1 VSDVKTVTALR
12 AAGRQ
17 RVAVELD
24 GSPWRTLPLEAVAR
38 AGLAN
43 GVVLDRPRARELG
56 RHLRRLAALQAAT
69 TALQRRDR
77 SARELEQ
84 RLDQR
89 GVAPVERE
97 RTLATLRSA
106 GFLDDSRF
114 ARERARTLAS
124 RASGDALIRDD
135 LERRGIDP
143 DEIDAAL
150 AGLEP
155 EAERAAAV
163 VARRGQGAKTA
174 RYLASRGFGEDAVAL
189 SVAAEDDATVG

>member
-1 VSDVKTVTALR
+1 MKTVTALR
-12 AAGRQ
+12 AVGRQ

-24 GSPWRTLPLEAVAR
+24 GTPWRTLPLEAVVR
-38 AGLAN
+38 AGLST
-43 GVVLDRPRARELG
+43 GVALDRPRARELA
-56 RHLRRLAALQAAT
+56 RQLRRLAALRTAT

-89 GVAPVERE
+89 GIAPVERE

-106 GFLDDSRF
+106 GLVDDGRF
-114 ARERARTLAS
+114 ARERARTLAA

-135 LERRGIDP
+135 LERRGVVQG
-143 DEIDAAL
+143 EIAAAL

-163 VARRGQGAKTA
+163 VSRRGYGAKTA

>member
-1 VSDVKTVTALR
+1 MKTVTALR
-12 AAGRQ
+12 AAGRR

-24 GSPWRTLPLEAVAR
+24 GTVWRTLPLEAVLR
-38 AGLAN
+38 AGLAD

-56 RHLRRLAALQAAT
+56 RQLRRLAALQTAT

-77 SARELEQ
+77 SAHELEL
-84 RLDQR
+84 RLDER
-89 GVAPVERE
+89 GVAPVERD

-106 GFLDDSRF
+106 GFVDDGRF
-114 ARERARTLAS
+114 ARERARTLAA
-124 RASGDALIRDD
+124 RMSGDALIRDD

-163 VARRGQGAKTA
+163 VSQRGQGAKTA

-189 SVAAEDDATVG
+189 SVAGEDDATVG

>member
-1 VSDVKTVTALR
+1 VKTVTALR
-12 AAGRQ
+12 AVGRQ

-24 GSPWRTLPLEAVAR
+24 GTPWRTLPLEAVVR

-43 GVVLDRPRARELG
+43 GVLLDRPRARELA
-56 RHLRRLAALQAAT
+56 RQLRRLAALRAAT

-89 GVAPVERE
+89 GIAPVERE

-106 GFLDDSRF
+106 GLVDDSRF

-143 DEIDAAL
+143 DEIEAAL
-150 AGLEP
+150 AGVEP
-155 EAERAAAV
+155 EAERVAAV
-163 VARRGQGAKTA
+163 VSRRGPGAKTA
-174 RYLASRGFGEDAVAL
+174 RYLASRGFGEDAVVL
-189 SVAAEDDATVG
+189 SIAAEDDATVG